1 MKLQRYFNLLLI
13 YSRSIRKKQK
23 ISKRIEKILL
33 EKFKEFPLE
42 LNEITLVFDEHLWEK
57 KFQKFAEANNLK
69 YEKDNKDFVLKF
81 NDGTYYSKNVFWKG
95 TSKNKATWLSQSDA
109 FRIQRHL
116 NQPRIKMGATLEKR

>member
-57 KFQKFAEANNLK
+57 KFRSFAEANNLK
-69 YEKDNKDFVLKF
+69 Y
-81 NDGTYYSKNVFWKG
+81 
-95 TSKNKATWLSQSDA
+95 
-109 FRIQRHL
+109 
-116 NQPRIKMGATLEKR
+116 